1 VEVMRPF
8 DFLLCRRDALAAP
21 CQEAVLKTARFS
33 TRGYFNIPNVAP
45 VHFFCLR
52 SFFIEIVSLLPE
64 HLYALRTV
72 IAVSTGRN
80 AILRMI
86 GVSNTRC
93 HLRSG
98 TKGKEWLHNQ
108 VPLIGTTI
116 TRNIYVGSILL
127 QEFQ

>member
-1 VEVMRPF
+1 MRPF

-33 TRGYFNIPNVAP
+33 TRGYFNIPNFAP

-64 HLYALRTV
+64 HLYALRIV
-72 IAVSTGRN
+72 IAVSTRRN

-86 GVSNTRC
+86 GVSGRQDNSEDDDPSYQV
-93 HLRSG
+93 LRMSQMFDAPPG
-98 TKGKEWLHNQ
+98 TQTQGESSQ
-108 VPLIGTTI
+108 V
-116 TRNIYVGSILL
+116 SICN
-127 QEFQ
+127 

>member
-1 VEVMRPF
+1 MEVMRPF

-33 TRGYFNIPNVAP
+33 TRGYFNIPNFAP

-64 HLYALRTV
+64 HLYALRIV
-72 IAVSTGRN
+72 IAISTGRN

-86 GVSNTRC
+86 GMSGRQDNSEDDDPSYQVLRMPQMFDAPPGTQTQGESSQVSIFN
-93 HLRSG
+93 
-98 TKGKEWLHNQ
+98 
-108 VPLIGTTI
+108 
-116 TRNIYVGSILL
+116 
-127 QEFQ
+127 

>member
-1 VEVMRPF
+1 MEVMRPF

-33 TRGYFNIPNVAP
+33 TEGYFNIPNFAP

-64 HLYALRTV
+64 HLYALRIV

-86 GVSNTRC
+86 GVSGRQDNSEDDDPSYQV
-93 HLRSG
+93 LRMSQMFDAPPG
-98 TKGKEWLHNQ
+98 TQTQGESSQ
-108 VPLIGTTI
+108 V
-116 TRNIYVGSILL
+116 SI
-127 QEFQ
+127 FN

>member
-1 VEVMRPF
+1 MEVMRPF

-64 HLYALRTV
+64 HLYALRIV

-86 GVSNTRC
+86 GVSGRQDNSEDDDPSYQV
-93 HLRSG
+93 LRMSQMFDAPPG
-98 TKGKEWLHNQ
+98 TQTQGESS
-108 VPLIGTTI
+108 
-116 TRNIYVGSILL
+116 YVSICN
-127 QEFQ
+127 

>member
-1 VEVMRPF
+1 MEVMRPF

-86 GVSNTRC
+86 GVSGRQDNSEDDDPSYQV
-93 HLRSG
+93 LRMSQMFDAPPG
-98 TKGKEWLHNQ
+98 MQTQGESSQ
-108 VPLIGTTI
+108 V
-116 TRNIYVGSILL
+116 SICN
-127 QEFQ
+127 

>member
-1 VEVMRPF
+1 MEVMRPF

-33 TRGYFNIPNVAP
+33 TRGYFNIPNFAP

-64 HLYALRTV
+64 HLYALRIV

-86 GVSNTRC
+86 GVSGRQDNSEDDDPSYQV
-93 HLRSG
+93 LRMSRMFDAPPG
-98 TKGKEWLHNQ
+98 TQTQGESSQ
-108 VPLIGTTI
+108 V
-116 TRNIYVGSILL
+116 SICN
-127 QEFQ
+127 

>member
-33 TRGYFNIPNVAP
+33 TRGYFNIPNFAP

-64 HLYALRTV
+64 HLYALRIV

-86 GVSNTRC
+86 GVSGRQDNSEDDDPSYQV
-93 HLRSG
+93 LRMSRMFDAPPG
-98 TKGKEWLHNQ
+98 TQTQGESSQ
-108 VPLIGTTI
+108 VSM
-116 TRNIYVGSILL
+116 RN
-127 QEFQ
+127 